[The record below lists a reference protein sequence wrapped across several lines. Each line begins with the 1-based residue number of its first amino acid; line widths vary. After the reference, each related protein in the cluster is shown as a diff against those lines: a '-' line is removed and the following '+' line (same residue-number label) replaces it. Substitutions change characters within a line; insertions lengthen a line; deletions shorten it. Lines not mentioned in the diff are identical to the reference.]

1 MKNLSTTPRS
11 SREQLVESISL
22 GKAMIP
28 ELLER
33 WEKAPTGGNAN
44 TLHQMREGLAI
55 TEAKLAEVTA

>member
-1 MKNLSTTPRS
+1 MKNLSTTHTP

-28 ELLER
+28 ELTAR

-44 TLHQMREGLAI
+44 TLHQMRESVSLC
-55 TEAKLAEVTA
+55 EAKLAAL